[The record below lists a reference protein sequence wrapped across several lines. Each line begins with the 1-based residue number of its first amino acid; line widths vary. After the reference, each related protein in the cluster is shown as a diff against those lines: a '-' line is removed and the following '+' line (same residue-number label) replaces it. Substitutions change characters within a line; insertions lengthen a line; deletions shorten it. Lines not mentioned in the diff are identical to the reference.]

1 MEPVMT
7 EPPRIPDPETA
18 KRLLNNLRRTHI
30 EMEEFNLEL
39 EQITAKLERDI
50 RQQSLKRVRS

>member
-1 MEPVMT
+1 MT

-39 EQITAKLERDI
+39 EKITAQLEHDI
-50 RQQSLKRVRS
+50 RQQSLRRVRG